1 MFYNVKICWISTVFG
16 PGKAE
21 YSMKHNQIGN
31 KIRELRM
38 SRNMTQ
44 AELGDAVGVS
54 MQAVSKWERGGT
66 PDIDVLIAIARYFG
80 STMDELLG
88 LVPDRSGQLSDVLF
102 STMLHSTAQNKMEEA
117 TDYCWSIF
125 KGMSGL
131 PSVQDYNYS
140 SAPAG
145 DVENSRCRVSNNNG
159 ISFFLASE
167 DAKMFALAPEPEEG
181 FGSLLGRDADFVEL
195 FGFLSDPDVYRLLLF
210 ICSRPQLLFS
220 KRLATH
226 ATKIP
231 EPKVKKVFQ
240 EFEKRGWL
248 VKESADLDRG
258 TMVLYRTACK
268 EHVIFFLL
276 FAREMMINPKFWYL
290 TCASKRTEPLLR
302 NIVFPGELPSEAG
315 QEE

>member
-1 MFYNVKICWISTVFG
+1 
-16 PGKAE
+16 
-21 YSMKHNQIGN
+21 MKLNQIGN

-38 SRNMTQ
+38 SCNMTQ
-44 AELGDAVGVS
+44 ADLGDAVGVS

-66 PDIDVLIAIARYFG
+66 PDIDVLISIARYFG
-80 STMDELLG
+80 VTMDELLG
-88 LVPDRSGQLSDVLF
+88 LAPNSSGQLSDVLF

-131 PSVQDYNYS
+131 PSVQDYSYS
-140 SAPAG
+140 SAASG
-145 DVENSRCRVSNNNG
+145 DIENSRCRVSNNNG
-159 ISFFLASE
+159 ISFFLASD
-167 DAKMFALAPEPEEG
+167 DAQMFAIAPEPEEG
-181 FGSLLGRDADFVEL
+181 FGPLLGRDADYGEL
-195 FGFLSDPDVYRLLLF
+195 FRFLSDPDVFRLLLF
-210 ICSRPQLLFS
+210 ICTRPQLLFS
-220 KRLATH
+220 RRLATH

-231 EPKVKKVFQ
+231 EAKVKKVFQ
-240 EFEKRGWL
+240 EFENRGWL

-276 FAREMMINPKFWYL
+276 FAREMIVNPKFWYL

-302 NIVFPGELPSEAG
+302 NVEFPGDPSPEPAG
-315 QEE
+315 ED